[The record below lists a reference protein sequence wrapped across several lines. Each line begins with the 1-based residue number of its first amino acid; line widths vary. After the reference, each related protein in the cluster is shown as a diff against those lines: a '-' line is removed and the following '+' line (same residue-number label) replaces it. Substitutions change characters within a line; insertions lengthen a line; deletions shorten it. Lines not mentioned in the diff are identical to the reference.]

1 MSQARFPT
9 APVPVVDDPQRLWAI
24 VLAAGDGKR
33 LAPLTRALY
42 GWELPKQ
49 FAVLHRGRS
58 LLQTTVDRIAPLVPP
73 ERTVVVV
80 GRAHGALAR
89 LQLAEHRGVE
99 IVAQPRNL
107 DTGPGILLP
116 LSHVLAHDPGAS
128 VVVLPSDHY
137 VADPRPLLSAVRT
150 AVETS
155 VRVEELLTLLGV
167 VPDHAETDYGWIVP
181 GPRVDPGTDE
191 RLRGVS
197 RFVEKP
203 SPLEAQHLLRLGA
216 LWNTSISI
224 SRASTYWDL
233 MREHLPV
240 QAGLFEKYR
249 LQIDRPGQERLLDAL
264 YAAMESANFS
274 RAVLERAGNLAVLA
288 IDGTG
293 WSDWGRPERILQSL
307 KGLRRRISPSGGT
320 TCSRPAR

>member
-1 MSQARFPT
+1 MSTRLRMTGT
-9 APVPVVDDPQRLWAI
+9 AVDDTERLWAI

-58 LLQTTVDRIAPLVPP
+58 LLQTTMDRIAPLVPP

-80 GRAHGALAR
+80 GMAHGDLAK
-89 LQLAEHRGVE
+89 LQLAAYRGVE

-116 LSHVLAHDPGAS
+116 LTHVLAHDPGAS

-137 VADPRPLLSAVRT
+137 VTDPRPLLSAVRT

-155 VRVEELLTLLGV
+155 VRVEALLTLLGV
-167 VPDHAETDYGWIVP
+167 VPDRAETDYGWIVP
-181 GPRVDPGTDE
+181 GPRVDRGTDG
-191 RLRGVS
+191 RVRGVR

-203 SPLEAQHLLRLGA
+203 SPLEAQNLLGLGA
-216 LWNTSISI
+216 LWNTFISI

-233 MREHLPV
+233 ARMHLPV
-240 QAGLFEKYR
+240 QAGLFEKYH
-249 LQIDRPGQERLLDAL
+249 LQIDRPGQDRLLDAL

-274 RAVLERAGNLAVLA
+274 RAVLERAESLAVLPVA
-288 IDGTG
+288 GTS
-293 WSDWGRPERILQSL
+293 WSDWGRPERILRSL
-307 KGLRRRISPSGGT
+307 ETPVA
-320 TCSRPAR
+320 SRVVS